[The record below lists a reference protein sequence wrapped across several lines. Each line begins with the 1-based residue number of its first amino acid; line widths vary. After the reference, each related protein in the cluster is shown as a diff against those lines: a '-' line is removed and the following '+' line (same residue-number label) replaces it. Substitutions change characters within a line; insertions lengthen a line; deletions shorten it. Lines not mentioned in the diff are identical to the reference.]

1 MAGPGLRCS
10 TSRTC
15 RNGASDAAADR
26 DQAMSTRVLVVDDT
40 VVFRRIVSDA
50 LAGAPG
56 VDVVGTASNG
66 RLAIARMAALKP
78 DLVTLDIEMPEM
90 NGIEVLEAMAAGGMK
105 AGVIMLSSLTVRGGE
120 MTVRAL
126 ELGAFDFL
134 TKPEGGNVEANLSQ
148 LRTRL
153 LPMIRA
159 FERRREI
166 RAILNGEGSG
176 HTPVAVPPSLAEPAV
191 ALRRPIRGLRWTGPP
206 MVLIGVSTGGPGALA
221 KLVPALPGNLGAPV
235 FIVQHMPAMF
245 TQPLAESL
253 DKKSA
258 IRVKEAQDGEAAQA
272 NYAYLAPGGRQMK
285 LAAGP
290 KGEIILRIT
299 DDPPENGCRPA
310 VDYLFRSAAL
320 HFPGRSV
327 AAILTGM
334 GNDGTDGLRM
344 LKRGGCY
351 SIAQDEA
358 SCVVFGMPKEAIQAG
373 VVDTVAPLEMI
384 GAAIVQSVREVQA

>member
-1 MAGPGLRCS
+1 M
-10 TSRTC
+10 T
-15 RNGASDAAADR
+15 
-26 DQAMSTRVLVVDDT
+26 TRVLVVDDT

-56 VDVVGTASNG
+56 VEVVGTASNG
-66 RLAIARMAALKP
+66 RLALARMAALEP

-90 NGIEVLEAMAAGGMK
+90 NGIEVLEAMAAAGIK
-105 AGVIMLSSLTVRGGE
+105 AGVIMLSALTVKGGE

-134 TKPEGGNVEANLSQ
+134 TKPDGGNSAANLDL
-148 LRTRL
+148 LRARL
-153 LPMIRA
+153 LPMVRA
-159 FERRREI
+159 FERRRDI
-166 RAILNGEGSG
+166 RAILRGHPSG
-176 HTPVAVPPSLAEPAV
+176 AALEPVPPAPAA
-191 ALRRPIRGLRWTGPP
+191 ALQQPVRGLPRRGQPL
-206 MVLIGVSTGGPGALA
+206 VLIGVSTGGPGALA
-221 KLVPALPGNLGAPV
+221 KLVPALPGDLGVPL
-235 FIVQHMPAMF
+235 FIVQHMPPMF
-245 TQPLAESL
+245 TQPLAASL

-258 IRVKEAQDGEAAQA
+258 IRVKEARDGEVAQA
-272 NYAYLAPGGRQMK
+272 NHAYLAPGGRQMK
-285 LAAGP
+285 LRPGP
-290 KGEIILRIT
+290 KGEITLHIT
-299 DDPPENGCRPA
+299 DDPPENGCKPA

-320 HFPGRSV
+320 NFPGRSI

-334 GNDGTDGLRM
+334 GNDGTNGLRM

-384 GAAIVQSVREVQA
+384 AAAIVRSVREVPG

>member
-1 MAGPGLRCS
+1 VSIPSALGEPRW
-10 TSRTC
+10 RK
-15 RNGASDAAADR
+15 AESDASPGR
-26 DQAMSTRVLVVDDT
+26 DEAVSTRVLVVDDT

-50 LAGAPG
+50 LTGMPG
-56 VDVVGTASNG
+56 VEVVGTASNG
-66 RLAIARMAALKP
+66 KLAMSRIAALHP

-90 NGIEVLEAMAAGGMK
+90 NGIEVLEAMSAAGMT

-134 TKPEGGNVEANLSQ
+134 TKPEGSNQETNLVQ
-148 LRTRL
+148 LRARL
-153 LPMIRA
+153 LPMVQA
-159 FERRREI
+159 FERRRDI
-166 RAILNGEGSG
+166 RAILQGSAP
-176 HTPVAVPPSLAEPAV
+176 HASPEIRTAPPAPLHNSV
-191 ALRRPIRGLRWTGPP
+191 RGVRRKGPP
-206 MVLIGVSTGGPGALA
+206 LVLIGVSTGGPGALA
-221 KLVPALPGNLGAPV
+221 KLMPALPGDLGAPV

-245 TQPLAESL
+245 TQALAESL

-258 IRVKEAQDGEAAQA
+258 IKVKEAKDGEVAEK
-272 NYAYLAPGGRQMK
+272 NWAYVAPGGRQMK
-285 LAAGP
+285 LAAGS
-290 KGEIILRIT
+290 KGEIILVIT
-299 DDPPENGCRPA
+299 DDPAENGCRPA

-344 LKRGGCY
+344 LKRGGCF

-384 GAAIVQSVREVQA
+384 GAAIVHSVREVRG